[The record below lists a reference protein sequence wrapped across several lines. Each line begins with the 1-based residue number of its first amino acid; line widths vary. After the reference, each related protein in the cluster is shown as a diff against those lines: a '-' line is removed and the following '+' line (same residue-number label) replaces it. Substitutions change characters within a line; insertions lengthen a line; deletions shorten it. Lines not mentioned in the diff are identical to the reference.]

1 MQRHVGEAGV
11 CHSLDH
17 LCPGE
22 SPLLSSIQNSP
33 TPPFPGNLSTPSS
46 PGSSPQTR
54 VSPLI
59 IMWYGIFVR
68 FSPNVWGQNA
78 HMVSLNAPKQVDTN
92 LFSPRPAVN
101 WSGRALP
108 HAARPRA
115 DVPGRLVPGSAVSR
129 SSGGSESFLRWFRLT
144 AAASSAALLFGFP
157 LSPVC
162 L

>member
-1 MQRHVGEAGV
+1 MGEAGV

-17 LCPGE
+17 PCPGE
-22 SPLLSSIQNSP
+22 SPLLSSVQDSP

-59 IMWYGIFVR
+59 IMWSGIFVR

-78 HMVSLNAPKQVDTN
+78 HMVSLNAPQQVDAN

-108 HAARPRA
+108 RAAPPGA
-115 DVPGRLVPGSAVSR
+115 DVPGRLVHGSAVSC
-129 SSGGSESFLRWFRLT
+129 SSGVSASLPHWFHLT
-144 AAASSAALLFGFP
+144 AAANGCAVLFGFP
-157 LSPVC
+157 VSPLC